1 MATTTATITLS
12 SADLLGD
19 NLSLSSTT
27 TLYEMGTTI
36 GLTQYEMGR
45 VLIPSSNTNSILI
58 KATAAGAGDSSK
70 VYVANKNTDV
80 THYVVISINSV
91 ELGRLYSGDWM
102 FIPWSQSTTTVGES
116 TVRHDIEIF
125 CPTTAS
131 GTHPNGAGNPT
142 ADIEYMVFNQGKTFV
157 AAA

>member
-12 SADLLGD
+12 SADLLSD

-27 TLYEMGTTI
+27 TLYDAGTTI

-58 KATAAGAGDSSK
+58 KATAAGAGDSSR
-70 VYVANKNTDV
+70 VYIANKNTDV

-102 FIPWSQSTTTVGES
+102 FIPWSQSATT
-116 TVRHDIEIF
+116 HDIEIY
-125 CPTTAS
+125 CPVALATTC
-131 GTHPNGAGNPT
+131 
-142 ADIEYMVFNQGKTFV
+142 DVEYMVFNQGKTFV
-157 AAA
+157 AA

>member
-12 SADLLGD
+12 SADLLSD

-27 TLYEMGTTI
+27 TLYDAGTTT

-45 VLIPSSNTNSILI
+45 VLIPSSDTNVILI
-58 KATAAGAGDSSK
+58 DATTAGAADSSK
-70 VYVANKNTDV
+70 VYIANKNTDV

-102 FIPWSQSTTTVGES
+102 FIPWSQSATT
-116 TVRHDIEIF
+116 HDIEIY
-125 CPTTAS
+125 CPAALATTC
-131 GTHPNGAGNPT
+131 
-142 ADIEYMVFNQGKTFV
+142 DVEYMVFNQGKTFV
-157 AAA
+157 AA

>member
-1 MATTTATITLS
+1 MATTTATITLA

-27 TLYEMGTTI
+27 TLYDAGTIT

-45 VLIPSSNTNSILI
+45 VLIPSSNTNVILI
-58 KATAAGAGDSSK
+58 DATAAGAGDSSK
-70 VYVANKNTDV
+70 VYIANKNTDV
-80 THYVVISINSV
+80 TQFVVISINDV

-102 FIPWSQSTTTVGES
+102 FIPWSQSATT
-116 TVRHDIEIF
+116 HDIEIY

-131 GTHPNGAGNPT
+131 ATHPNGAGNPT